1 MMLPGMGALKGP
13 QALCI
18 INTFLLI
25 VYLCYVK
32 APRLLLCAAVG
43 AYAVSWLFYFLDP
56 EGMVAFSVL
65 QGVLGLYLMGHL
77 LYCLW
82 CE

>member
-25 VYLCYVK
+25 VYLSYVK
-32 APRLLLCAAVG
+32 APRLLQCAATG
-43 AYAVSWLFYFLDP
+43 AYAASWLFYFLDP
-56 EGMVAFSVL
+56 EGLVAFSVI
-65 QGVLGLYLMGHL
+65 QGILGLYLGGHVLYRL
-77 LYCLW
+77 LCD
-82 CE
+82 